1 MNEPIS
7 KEEYEKIITSAP
19 FDMELPVYIGK
30 SGEKPLYVDL
40 INAKS
45 IAMYGACGI
54 SAVCDTSLFS
64 MLKAREQ
71 VLREKYFICI
81 CCTNGYYSWGF
92 KDIPFADEYITD
104 PCTAI
109 YDLLHYYNLV
119 KRTLVEL
126 SEMTEDE
133 RIASGYIYSYEE
145 YKEYLAKHPRL
156 YIFEGYCGPLSE
168 GILKNSDL
176 DLDAV
181 KDTFENADKFHIYIF
196 IPDCIRGKNELA
208 ESIHTSV
215 NIVWTEKCYSASIT
229 QDGEIMKDNICMD
242 WCSESR

>member
-81 CCTNGYYSWGF
+81 C
-92 KDIPFADEYITD
+92 
-104 PCTAI
+104 
-109 YDLLHYYNLV
+109 
-119 KRTLVEL
+119 
-126 SEMTEDE
+126 
-133 RIASGYIYSYEE
+133 
-145 YKEYLAKHPRL
+145 
-156 YIFEGYCGPLSE
+156 
-168 GILKNSDL
+168 
-176 DLDAV
+176 
-181 KDTFENADKFHIYIF
+181 
-196 IPDCIRGKNELA
+196 
-208 ESIHTSV
+208 
-215 NIVWTEKCYSASIT
+215 
-229 QDGEIMKDNICMD
+229 
-242 WCSESR
+242 